1 MSMLALMTG
10 GLAGF
15 EAMTSAYVSNAQAK
29 AEAKVANATMRFN
42 KAMTERRNTL
52 ATYNARMQENLVTL
66 QEINAKAE
74 HTAMQKQIQQQ
85 TMAAKGE
92 ADATMNMLGVSGKTR
107 ERLDKVMDTQSA
119 LAISDL
125 NTSLDKAFLNSIFQ
139 REDIERQRVHG
150 KDHSLFIKQ
159 KATTVNP
166 LLAGMVAGGTTY
178 MQSQAAIGNTS
189 GQTFA
194 GGQSGYTT
202 SVGSQQTNMLN
213 AQWS

>member
-15 EAMTSAYVSNAQAK
+15 GAMTSAYVSNAQAK

-178 MQSQAAIGNTS
+178 MHSRAAIGNTG